1 MLNRRSCRDFDPNK
15 EVEQEKLDRV
25 LEAGLYAPSGVG
37 SQSAH
42 FIVIRNK
49 EERDEL
55 MRLNAKIL
63 GRGAIDPFYGAP
75 VVILVVVEKDA
86 FCAVYDGSLAMGNLM
101 NAAEAEGLSSIWIH
115 RAKEEVESEEGKAL
129 LKKWGI
135 EGNYEGIGHCCLGY
149 GKITKLA
156 APRKPGRVVY
166 ID

>member
-86 FCAVYDGSLAMGNLM
+86 FCNYPVRYSPTLRAMRR
-101 NAAEAEGLSSIWIH
+101 H
-115 RAKEEVESEEGKAL
+115 
-129 LKKWGI
+129 
-135 EGNYEGIGHCCLGY
+135 H
-149 GKITKLA
+149 
-156 APRKPGRVVY
+156 
-166 ID
+166 